1 MPNVLIPSGVALGA
15 RSGAKPFPAL
25 PIFHFE
31 FRCIMHYQL
40 WSLHDV
46 PQFFKDILSACL
58 AIAGIES
65 QSSCWIGYRNRLGA
79 KRRPLPVGC
88 RLSDWMLQ
96 LPVLRLGLASMQYGS
111 WMACGPYFGPTLRL
125 ELRMMNIDTAP
136 IKPVSLRHRI
146 VEVIRQA
153 ITSGDLAPGD
163 RVVELQLA
171 KQLGVGNTAVREAL
185 FELERA
191 GLVTRIPNKGSFITK
206 TTWEDAQQ
214 IFRVRK
220 ELEGLAVELAAEH
233 MSAADYDV
241 LQGLVDAMKA
251 AAETSDIERFYQNDL
266 EFHRTLWRFSQN
278 RYLASSLETLVVPL
292 FAFFL
297 IRTRLD
303 YRVDLLG
310 SAQRHHQL
318 LDSIRNGDRV
328 RDRMLA
334 SLGTSEMFWEQAGRT
349 LAGPPPGGPR
359 G

>member
-1 MPNVLIPSGVALGA
+1 
-15 RSGAKPFPAL
+15 
-25 PIFHFE
+25 
-31 FRCIMHYQL
+31 
-40 WSLHDV
+40 
-46 PQFFKDILSACL
+46 
-58 AIAGIES
+58 
-65 QSSCWIGYRNRLGA
+65 
-79 KRRPLPVGC
+79 
-88 RLSDWMLQ
+88 
-96 LPVLRLGLASMQYGS
+96 
-111 WMACGPYFGPTLRL
+111 
-125 ELRMMNIDTAP
+125 MMNIDTPP

-206 TTWEDAQQ
+206 MTFEDAHQ
-214 IFRVRK
+214 IFRVRR

-233 MSAADYDV
+233 MSAADHDM

-251 AAETSDIERFYQNDL
+251 AAETSDIERFYQADL
-266 EFHRTLWRFSQN
+266 DFHRTLWRLSRN
-278 RYLASSLETLVVPL
+278 RYLASSLETVVVPL
-292 FAFFL
+292 FSFFL

-318 LDSIRNGDRV
+318 LESIRIGDRV
-328 RDRMLA
+328 RHHMIA
-334 SLGTSEMFWEQAGRT
+334 SLGSSETFWAQAGRT
-349 LAGPPPGGPR
+349 PAVPPPVAQR
-359 G
+359 S